1 LPFTDDGL
9 PELGE
14 LRVISTSVTNL
25 EHSWDRRKRLI
36 NVIFIAHLIAHLMED
51 YH

>member
-1 LPFTDDGL
+1 MLLSDDGL
-9 PELGE
+9 PGLGE
-14 LRVISTSVTNL
+14 LHVSSASVTNL
-25 EHSWDRRKRLI
+25 EQSWDGWKRFI